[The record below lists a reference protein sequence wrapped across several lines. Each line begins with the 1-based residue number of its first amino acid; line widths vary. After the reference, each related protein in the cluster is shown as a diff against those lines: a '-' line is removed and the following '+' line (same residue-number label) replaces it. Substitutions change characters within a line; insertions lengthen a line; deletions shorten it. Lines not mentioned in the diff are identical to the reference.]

1 VALREDVVLKPLAP
15 PVPMR
20 RLRAL
25 VVDPPGLGARMLL
38 ELARELKRPAPGK

>member
-1 VALREDVVLKPLAP
+1 VLKPLAP

-25 VVDPPGLGARMLL
+25 VVDPPGIGARMLL
-38 ELARELKRPAPGK
+38 ELARELKRPALGK